1 MHPAIRYGVSQA
13 ILDAAAR
20 EQRVTKAAVLAKEFG
35 TNVAGKPIRLYAQT
49 GDERYTNVD
58 KMILKGVDILPH
70 GLINNVKDKLG
81 TKGEKFLEYVKFVRD
96 RVQSL
101 GAPGY
106 HPELHFDVY
115 GTIGYA
121 FNNDLEKVADYL
133 GRCAEVAAPFNF
145 IIEMPID
152 LGGKAPQL
160 EGMGQ
165 LKSIMQRKGVKAELM
180 IDEWCNSLADT
191 KEWVDSGIPD
201 RIQIKSIVL
210 GGLHNIIDCILYCNQ
225 HGVGAA
231 LGGTCNETD
240 ISSMAMAHI
249 AMAAQ
254 PQSIGERPGMGV
266 DEGLMTCKNEM
277 IRIQMLEMARKEM
290 HRAA

>member
-1 MHPAIRYGVSQA
+1 M
-13 ILDAAAR
+13 
-20 EQRVTKAAVLAKEFG
+20 
-35 TNVAGKPIRLYAQT
+35 GK
-49 GDERYTNVD
+49 
-58 KMILKGVDILPH
+58 
-70 GLINNVKDKLG
+70 
-81 TKGEKFLEYVKFVRD
+81 F
-96 RVQSL
+96 
-101 GAPGY
+101 
-106 HPELHFDVY
+106 
-115 GTIGYA
+115 
-121 FNNDLEKVADYL
+121 
-133 GRCAEVAAPFNF
+133 
-145 IIEMPID
+145 
-152 LGGKAPQL
+152 
-160 EGMGQ
+160 
-165 LKSIMQRKGVKAELM
+165 
-180 IDEWCNSLADT
+180 
-191 KEWVDSGIPD
+191 GIPD